1 MSSTVAVSERRFDEM
16 VSGVTSSLGDTT
28 RRAIYLSLRES
39 EKATSVA
46 EAAEAFD
53 VHPNVARYHLDH
65 LVKAGYL
72 RVERASVG
80 SSGGRPAHLYVATD
94 LEIHIDLPP
103 ESFELLARMLTR
115 VLQRVA
121 SVDPAELAFEVGR
134 AQGGEFAAA
143 LDVSHDADLAAKVRV
158 VAETMQGLGFRTDLG
173 SDSSECAYQTTHC
186 PFGKVALENPR
197 IVCALDRGLVAGL
210 MTAMNETV
218 DVIVAPHTRI
228 GEPCTTLVTIAS

>member
-1 MSSTVAVSERRFDEM
+1 VSERRFDET
-16 VSGVTSSLGDTT
+16 VSNVMSSLGDAT

-39 EKATSVA
+39 EEATSVA
-46 EAAEAFD
+46 EVAEAFA

-80 SSGGRPAHLYVATD
+80 SSGGRPAHLYRATD

-103 ESFELLARMLTR
+103 ESFELLARLLTR

-121 SVDPAELAFEVGR
+121 SVDAAELAFEVGL
-134 AQGGEFAAA
+134 AQGGELAAA
-143 LDVSHDADLAAKVRV
+143 FDLPHDADLAAKMRV
-158 VAETMQGLGFRTDLG
+158 AAEAMQGLGFRTDAG
-173 SDSSECAYQTTHC
+173 FDSTECAYQTTHC
-186 PFGKVALENPR
+186 PFGKVAIENPR

-210 MTAMNETV
+210 MEAMNETV
-218 DVIVAPHTRI
+218 DVTVAPHTRI
-228 GEPCTTLVTIAS
+228 GEPCTTVVTIAS

>member
-1 MSSTVAVSERRFDEM
+1 MSERRFDEM
-16 VSGVTSSLGDTT
+16 VSDVTSSLGDAT
-28 RRAIYLSLRES
+28 RRAIYLALRES
-39 EKATSVA
+39 GEPTSVA
-46 EAAEAFD
+46 EVAEAFE

-143 LDVSHDADLAAKVRV
+143 LDLSQGADLAAKVRV
-158 VAETMQGLGFRTDLG
+158 AAETMQGLGFRTDFG
-173 SDSSECAYQTTHC
+173 SDSSECSYQTTHC

-210 MTAMNETV
+210 MRAMDETA
-218 DVIVAPHTRI
+218 DVTVAPHTRI

>member
-1 MSSTVAVSERRFDEM
+1 MTERRFDEM
-16 VSGVTSSLGDTT
+16 VSDVTSSLGDAT
-28 RRAIYLSLRES
+28 RRAIYLALRES

-46 EAAEAFD
+46 DTAEVFD

-72 RVERASVG
+72 RVERASAG

-103 ESFELLARMLTR
+103 ESFELLARLLTR

-121 SVDPAELAFEVGR
+121 TVDAAELAFEVGL
-134 AQGGEFAAA
+134 AQGGELAAA
-143 LDVSHDADLAAKVRV
+143 LDLSHDADLAAKTRAA
-158 VAETMQGLGFRTDLG
+158 AETMQGLGFSIDIG
-173 SDSSECAYQTTHC
+173 FDSPECGYQTTHC

-197 IVCALDRGLVAGL
+197 IVCALDRGVVAGL
-210 MTAMNETV
+210 LRAMNETV
-218 DVIVAPHTRI
+218 EVTVAPHTRI
-228 GEPCTTLVTIAS
+228 GEPCTTLVTIPS